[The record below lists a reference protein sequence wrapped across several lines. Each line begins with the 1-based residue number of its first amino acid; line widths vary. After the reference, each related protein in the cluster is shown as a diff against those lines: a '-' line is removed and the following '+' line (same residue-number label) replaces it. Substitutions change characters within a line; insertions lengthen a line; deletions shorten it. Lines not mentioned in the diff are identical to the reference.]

1 MIYLEH
7 QARRNS
13 GCRWFRVKGCA
24 AHSLGRGIFRADA
37 ARTLAQV
44 ELAGSVRIA
53 GLPIIV
59 FLISS
64 PDFRTELENL
74 SVDGKGKGMSHE
86 AENTDAPPRVALL
99 NSSEEAE

>member
-1 MIYLEH
+1 
-7 QARRNS
+7 
-13 GCRWFRVKGCA
+13 
-24 AHSLGRGIFRADA
+24 
-37 ARTLAQV
+37 
-44 ELAGSVRIA
+44 
-53 GLPIIV
+53 LPIIV